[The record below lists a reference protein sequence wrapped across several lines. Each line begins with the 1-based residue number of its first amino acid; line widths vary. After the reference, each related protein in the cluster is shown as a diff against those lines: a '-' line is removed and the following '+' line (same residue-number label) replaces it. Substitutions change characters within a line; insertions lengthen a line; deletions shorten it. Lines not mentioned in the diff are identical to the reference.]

1 MTQETQQYQQKNT
14 TKTKHHRICNLIY
27 NTTYSY
33 TTETHIMHTH
43 TNENLVTPTTEEWNK
58 YRKKKSHHISC

>member
-1 MTQETQQYQQKNT
+1 M
-14 TKTKHHRICNLIY
+14 CNLIY